1 MKFFWIFLLSMAP
14 AGAILNAQGVW
25 EKQDIQLRYGVKG
38 MYYDSLGEK
47 SYVHGWTPLYVSDSN
62 DTTNILMYDGAVY
75 SAMPKPL
82 VTDVW
87 TMVRYKGK
95 LYAGGM
101 GLAGLAAWNGV
112 EWETI
117 EDNGAFFNLKVI
129 DDKLFAMGNF
139 EHIAGVPARGIAV
152 WNDTVWTSFLGTDT
166 VTAPETAIS
175 DILYYKGSV
184 YICGNFYHP
193 DYLEYPYDDDI
204 IMYREDSGWQRVG
217 DFRIGGLG
225 GLHKMLVWRDTL
237 YIAGLMGESS
247 GAPGN
252 CVAAWDGE
260 NWHRLQNGVGSPDE
274 GSSAARDIRIY
285 NDELWVTGHFTL
297 TNGYA
302 ITPDH
307 GSVAKWDGSK
317 WCTMDFRR
325 MGNSSGFGMWK
336 DELFVVG
343 EVHMLDDTSSR
354 RIVKWVGGDYTDTC
368 VQDLTTAVESI
379 DAAGLMFEVYPNPT
393 NGELHLTFHNNGNLK
408 VDDQLNVRIFDLHGR
423 VVLSESSKVKS
434 GTNRLSLDATG
445 LASGIYYLDVITG
458 YKRNTKK
465 VLKLSK

>member
-1 MKFFWIFLLSMAP
+1 MKFFWIFLFSLAP
-14 AGAILNAQGVW
+14 TGAILNAQGVW

-38 MYYDSLGEK
+38 MYYDSLEEK

-75 SAMPKPL
+75 SPMPKTL

-87 TMVRYKGK
+87 SMVRYKGK

-112 EWETI
+112 EWETV
-117 EDNGAFFNLKVI
+117 EYNGAFFNLKVM
-129 DDKLFAMGNF
+129 DDKLYAMGRF
-139 EHIAGVPARGIAV
+139 EQVAGVPARGIAV
-152 WNDTVWTSFLGTDT
+152 WNDTVWSAYDRLDT
-166 VTAPETAIS
+166 ILSLESSVS
-175 DILYYKGSV
+175 DMVNYNGITYV
-184 YICGNFYHP
+184 CGNFFSS
-193 DYLEYPYDDDI
+193 EYPELKDI
-204 IMYREDSGWQRVG
+204 MMLREDSGWQRVG

-260 NWHRLQNGVGSPDE
+260 NWHRLQNGVGRPDE

-307 GSVAKWDGSK
+307 GSVSKWDGSK

-368 VQDLTTAVESI
+368 VQNMTTAVEPI
-379 DAAGLMFEVYPNPT
+379 DAAGLKFEIYPNPT
-393 NGELHLTFHNNGNLK
+393 NGEFHLTFQNKENMK
-408 VDDQLNVRIFDLHGR
+408 MDEEANVQMFDLHGR
-423 VVLSESSKVKS
+423 LVLSKSSKISYGANKVALGSSHISS
-434 GTNRLSLDATG
+434 GV
-445 LASGIYYLDVITG
+445 YYLKLTVG
-458 YKRNTKK
+458 AKQSSKK
-465 VLKLSK
+465 IIKL

>member
-1 MKFFWIFLLSMAP
+1 MKFFWIFLFSLVP
-14 AGAILNAQGVW
+14 TGAILNAQGVW

-38 MYYDSLGEK
+38 MYYDSLEEK

-62 DTTNILMYDGAVY
+62 DTTNVVVYDGTDYVV
-75 SAMPKPL
+75 MPKAP
-82 VTDVW
+82 VSDVW

-101 GLAGLAAWNGV
+101 GLVGLAVWDGIGWTV
-112 EWETI
+112 I
-117 EDNGAFFNLKVI
+117 EPEGAFFNLKVF
-129 DDKLFAMGNF
+129 DDKLYAMGNF
-139 EHIAGVPARGIAV
+139 EKVAGVICRGVAV
-152 WNDTVWTSFLGTDT
+152 WNDTTWSSYKGLDT
-166 VTAPETAIS
+166 ILISGEAIN
-175 DILYYKGSV
+175 DMAYYKGNTYV
-184 YICGNFYHP
+184 CGNFFNP
-193 DYLEYPYDDDI
+193 DYPELKDI
-204 IMYREDSGWQRVG
+204 MIHDEEAGWQPVG

-260 NWHRLQNGVGSPDE
+260 NWHRLQNGVGRPDE

-302 ITPDH
+302 RTPDH

-325 MGNSSGFGMWK
+325 MGNSSGFGIWK

-343 EVHMLDDTSSR
+343 EVHMLDDTSAR

-393 NGELHLTFHNNGNLK
+393 NGEFHLTFQNKENMK
-408 VDDQLNVRIFDLHGR
+408 MDEEANVQMFDLHGR
-423 VVLSESSKVKS
+423 LVLSKSSKISYGANKVALGSSHLPS
-434 GTNRLSLDATG
+434 GV
-445 LASGIYYLDVITG
+445 YYLKLTVG
-458 YKRNTKK
+458 AKQSAKK
-465 VLKLSK
+465 IIKL